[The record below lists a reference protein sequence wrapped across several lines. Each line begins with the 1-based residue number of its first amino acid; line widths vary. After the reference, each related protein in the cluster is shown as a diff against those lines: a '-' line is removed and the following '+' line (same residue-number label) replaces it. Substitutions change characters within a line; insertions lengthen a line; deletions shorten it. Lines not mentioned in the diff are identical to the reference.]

1 MSDTIADDPA
11 AEFLQQEGEEL
22 RELGIESEEGFT
34 LVNNNDGPTP
44 PADTEVW
51 AFFSRT

>member
-1 MSDTIADDPA
+1 MSDTTADDPA

-34 LVNNNDGPTP
+34 LVNNNDESAPPT
-44 PADTEVW
+44 DTEV
-51 AFFSRT
+51 AEV